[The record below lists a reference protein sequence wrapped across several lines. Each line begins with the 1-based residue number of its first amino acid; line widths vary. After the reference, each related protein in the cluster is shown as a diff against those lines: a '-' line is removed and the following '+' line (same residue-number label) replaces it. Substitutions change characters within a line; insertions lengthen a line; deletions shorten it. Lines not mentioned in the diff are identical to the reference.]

1 MSADGRFFGGTIGM
15 MGDVSP
21 LSFAKK
27 RREISEDEQLR
38 SCSKKRRS
46 SLICSL
52 SLHRQPSP
60 GVAIIVPINNK
71 PQLKGTLLSCSQ
83 QDLLFAFQDCKKLDK
98 KILEDRSKEEP
109 AIQTYK
115 LSIKLQRAKLLQ
127 PGYYSRN
134 IGQISDDSFSIN
146 ISTMGISTSSTSS
159 TPQAKSLLEIKP
171 QSKAKGKFS
180 SVTVK
185 TSVGCVE
192 SKEKHLTEK
201 FTKFNIDVCK
211 EHYTFMMEI
220 TSKEQLLALNGNHLF
235 MNYEIVISG

>member
-1 MSADGRFFGGTIGM
+1 M
-15 MGDVSP
+15 
-21 LSFAKK
+21 
-27 RREISEDEQLR
+27 
-38 SCSKKRRS
+38 
-46 SLICSL
+46 
-52 SLHRQPSP
+52 
-60 GVAIIVPINNK
+60 AIIVPINNK

-98 KILEDRSKEEP
+98 KILEDRNKEP
-109 AIQTYK
+109 AMKTYK

-127 PGYYSRN
+127 PGHYSRN
-134 IGQISDDSFSIN
+134 IAQICDDSFSIN

-159 TPQAKSLLEIKP
+159 TPQAKSQLEIKP

-180 SVTVK
+180 SATVK

-192 SKEKHLTEK
+192 NKGKHLTEK
-201 FTKFNIDVCK
+201 FAKFNIDVCK

-220 TSKEQLLALNGNHLF
+220 TSKEQLLALNWNHLF